1 MSQIDQF
8 LNYLSSINESTI
20 QLTKQDYQK
29 ICAIRDKVTELAVKM
44 TPAQTAQSN
53 TVSQVKEKVKTLAY
67 QTVNES
73 TVLLFE
79 EYINEMIVKDG
90 DKWLVKDSKGK
101 KVLGTHPSRKKALAQ
116 LRAIEISKAGK

>member
-8 LNYLSSINESTI
+8 LNYLSTINESAI

-29 ICAIRDKVTELAVKM
+29 ICAIRDKVTELAVK
-44 TPAQTAQSN
+44 
-53 TVSQVKEKVKTLAY
+53 VSQNQMTQVKSASVKEKAKTLTY
-67 QTVNES
+67 QPVNES

-101 KVLGTHPSRKKALAQ
+101 KVLGTHPSHKKALAQ
-116 LRAIEISKAGK
+116 LRAIEISKARG

>member
-29 ICAIRDKVTELAVKM
+29 ICAIRDKVTELAVKV
-44 TPAQTAQSN
+44 TQTQTTVKSQS
-53 TVSQVKEKVKTLAY
+53 TSIKEKAKSLAY
-67 QTVNES
+67 QSVNES
-73 TVLLFE
+73 TVLLYE
-79 EYINEMIVKDG
+79 EFINEMIVKDG

-116 LRAIEISKAGK
+116 LRAIEISKAGR